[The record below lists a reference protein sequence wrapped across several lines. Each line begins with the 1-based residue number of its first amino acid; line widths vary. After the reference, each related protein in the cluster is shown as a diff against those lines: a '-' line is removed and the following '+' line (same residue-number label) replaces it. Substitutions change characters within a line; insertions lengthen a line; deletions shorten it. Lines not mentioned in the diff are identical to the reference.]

1 MPISNEYAYKINSDI
16 SSYNKQRFYLCNY
29 LAVTQDYRTDAQIV
43 YVIFGNSALLKC
55 EIPSFVADFV
65 TLESWVDSLGN
76 EYFSGLNSNYG
87 NDMCSQLEC
96 NVKLIIDKQV
106 HHMSTSKDNLSLYK
120 LFL

>member
-1 MPISNEYAYKINSDI
+1 MKTQTYLHLQVGMIFITINI
-16 SSYNKQRFYLCNY
+16 FIFVKH

-43 YVIFGNSALLKC
+43 YVIVGNSALLKC

-87 NDMCSQLEC
+87 NDLCSELEC
-96 NVKLIIDKQV
+96 NVKLKVDKQV
-106 HHMSTSKDNLSLYK
+106 HHMSTSKDILSL
-120 LFL
+120 